1 MVKLK
6 YCIWAGY
13 FFALTK
19 KPEKETNPYAINNL
33 PHGKVIPLI
42 NFTMRRTSCAAANCT
57 PPWTVIES
65 DNRQA

>member
-33 PHGKVIPLI
+33 LRGKVILLI
-42 NFTMRRTSCAAANCT
+42 NFNMR
-57 PPWTVIES
+57 
-65 DNRQA
+65 